1 MRRLARRL
9 IWQVRTPENAM
20 HRNNQRLLHE
30 IVVVVVLKL
39 ALITALWWAFIRD
52 HKVEVDVGR
61 MAVHVTAGTQ
71 PGDDNNPDGETD
83 GHRTTR

>member
-1 MRRLARRL
+1 
-9 IWQVRTPENAM
+9 M
-20 HRNNQRLLHE
+20 HRNDQRLLHE

-39 ALITALWWAFIRD
+39 ALITALWWTFIRD

-61 MAVHVTAGTQ
+61 MAVRVTAGAH

-83 GHRTTR
+83 GHRATR